1 MKGQVLRSAGK
12 WYKVRTEKG
21 HLIEA
26 QIKGKIRLL
35 KFNVTN
41 PIAVGDFVN
50 LEKSDNTWMITAI
63 EERKNF
69 IIRLSP
75 KKETMKQIIA
85 SNIDQAILVV
95 TLHKPR
101 TSTGFID
108 RFLLT
113 AEAYH
118 IPTIIVFNK
127 QDIIRE
133 KDKTKQHEIISI
145 YKEIGY
151 KTVLTSVED
160 KTGISE
166 LKELMKAK
174 TSLLSG
180 HSGVG
185 KSSLA
190 NSLDSNLDLKT
201 KNVSKKFNKGVHTT
215 THAQMYELPFGGN
228 IIDVPGIKE
237 FGIAYFDKYEVA
249 QYFIEFKELAHKC
262 KFSDCLH
269 INEPNCAIKEAV
281 NIGEISEERFFNYL
295 NIIDSIDAM
304 KKTY

>member
-1 MKGQVLRSAGK
+1 MRGQVLRSAGK
-12 WYKVRTEKG
+12 WYKIRTEKG
-21 HLIEA
+21 LLVEA

-35 KFNVTN
+35 ELDVTN

-50 LEKSDNTWMITAI
+50 LEKSDNDWMITSI

-69 IIRLSP
+69 IVRLSP
-75 KKETMKQIIA
+75 KKETLKQIIA
-85 SNIDQAILVV
+85 SNIDQAILVI

-118 IPTIIVFNK
+118 IPTILVFNK
-127 QDIIRE
+127 QDAIRE
-133 KDKTKQHEIISI
+133 RDIEKQEELIHL
-145 YKEIGY
+145 YNDIGY
-151 KTVLTSVED
+151 KILLTSVVD

-166 LKELMKAK
+166 LKELMKDK

-185 KSSLA
+185 KSSIA
-190 NSLDSNLDLKT
+190 NAVDSTLELKT

-249 QYFIEFKELAHKC
+249 QYFIEFKEIAHNC

-269 INEPNCAIKEAV
+269 INEPNCAIKEAL
-281 NIGEISEERFFNYL
+281 NIGKISQERYFNYL
-295 NIIDSIDAM
+295 NIMESIDAQ
-304 KKTY
+304 KNW

>member
-1 MKGQVLRSAGK
+1 MRGLILRSAGK
-12 WYKVRTEKG
+12 WYKVRTEEGK
-21 HLIEA
+21 LVEA

-35 KFNVTN
+35 ELNVTN
-41 PIAVGDFVN
+41 PIAVGDYVK
-50 LEKSDNTWMITAI
+50 LEKYDTTWIISEI

-75 KKETMKQIIA
+75 KKETLKQVIA

-127 QDIIRE
+127 QDAIRE
-133 KDKTKQHEIISI
+133 RDIEKQEELISL
-145 YKEIGY
+145 YKNIGY
-151 KTVLTSVED
+151 QILLTS
-160 KTGISE
+160 TISNIGISE
-166 LKELMKAK
+166 FKDLMKDK

-190 NSLDSNLDLKT
+190 NIVDSNLNLKT

-249 QYFIEFKELAHKC
+249 QYFIEFKEISHKC

-269 INEPNCAIKEAV
+269 INEPKCAIKNAV
-281 NIGEISEERFFNYL
+281 NIGEIHTERYFNYL
-295 NIIDSIDAM
+295 NIIESIEDL
-304 KKTY
+304 KKW